1 MTDLIK
7 CGPEEE
13 AEFQEMIQPILAA
26 IPEEASAADIGNII
40 AAIVTE
46 FVTAR
51 EDIHGIFHF
60 GMHVAFTE
68 AERMKNERTMQ

>member
-1 MTDLIK
+1 MIDFVRD
-7 CGPEEE
+7 GPEEQ
-13 AEFQEMIQPILAA
+13 AEFQEMMSEIFAA
-26 IPEEASAADIGNII
+26 IPEEATAADIGNII

-68 AERMKNERTMQ
+68 AERMKNEGTVH

>member
-1 MTDLIK
+1 MMDLVQN
-7 CGPEEE
+7 PEGQ
-13 AEFQEMIQPILAA
+13 AEFQEMMREIFGA
-26 IPEEASAADIGNII
+26 IPEEVSAADIGNII

-68 AERMKNERTMQ
+68 AERMKNERTLQ

>member
-1 MTDLIK
+1 MIDLVRD
-7 CGPEEE
+7 GPEEQ
-13 AEFQEMIQPILAA
+13 AEFQEMMSEIFAA
-26 IPEEASAADIGNII
+26 IPEEATAADIGNII

-68 AERMKNERTMQ
+68 AERMKNEGTVH